1 MMEIKADGPYRF
13 DETLDY
19 MKHQDDCL
27 YRVIDDAIYKA
38 EWFRG
43 NKVLMKLSESA
54 GGGVNIEMLVNEG
67 VSADEIKRYCE
78 DWLDLDYDLDGF
90 YQFAKEDQRLGGLID
105 DHYGYRMVGK
115 VDIADAFLWSI
126 LGQQITKSFAYVLK
140 RRVVEYCGHFVEY
153 DGRKFYL
160 MPDAGEIAA
169 IDSAVLR
176 GMQIS
181 TRKTEYIKGVLAS
194 VESGELSKSYLE
206 TFEDYDDVFR
216 HLTSFR
222 GIGPWSANTVLM
234 RTLKF
239 RNAVPIGDA
248 GIKNAIKL
256 VDGMEAAPTKKYVNE
271 ITDEWGRFGMYGT
284 LYMWSALG
292 G

>member
-1 MMEIKADGPYRF
+1 MMEIKANGPYRF

-27 YRVIDDAIYKA
+27 YRVMDDEIYKA
-38 EWFRG
+38 EWFHG
-43 NKVLMKLSESA
+43 NKVLMKLSESE
-54 GGGVNIEMLVNEG
+54 GGGVNIGTVVNE
-67 VSADEIKRYCE
+67 SANADEIKRYCE

-90 YQFAKEDQRLGGLID
+90 YQFAEKDKRLSGLID
-105 DHYGYRMVGK
+105 GHYGYRMVGK
-115 VDIADAFLWSI
+115 VNIADAFLWSI

-140 RRVVEYCGHFVEY
+140 RRVIEYCGHFIEY
-153 DGRKFYL
+153 KGEKFYL
-160 MPDAGEIAA
+160 MPSAGEIAG
-169 IDSAVLR
+169 IDSEVLR
-176 GMQIS
+176 KMQIS

-206 TFEDYDDVFR
+206 SFDDYDEVFK

-239 RNAVPIGDA
+239 RNAVPVGDA
-248 GIKNAIKL
+248 GIKNAIKR
-256 VDGMEAAPTKKYVNE
+256 VDGLDAAPSKGYINE

-284 LYMWSALG
+284 LYMWGALG